1 MKNPEPVVKWAGGK
15 RQLLDRII
23 GRAPAQYNHYFEPF
37 LGGGA
42 VLFNLQPPKMTVNDI
57 NSALMSLYQRIRT
70 DPEGIIDAVNAID
83 GALPREKEP
92 ASEYFYTLRS
102 RYNDLIRKQ
111 DYGLESDALML
122 FLNKHCFNGLYRVNA
137 KGEFN
142 VPYNGSTAPSLN
154 EDNIYAVSRML
165 QGATLLNVDFEQA
178 CRDAGRGDFVFLD
191 SPYAPIKADSF
202 QDYTKEGFHKE
213 DHERLAVLFK
223 DLDKRGCFVMLTN
236 HDTRLIRDLYK
247 DYRIEV
253 VSVRRAI
260 NTDASKRRGTEVIVT
275 NYLGAPNDE
284 S

>member
-15 RQLLDRII
+15 RQLLDRIM

-42 VLFNLQPPKMTVNDI
+42 VLFSLQPPKMTVNDI
-57 NSALMSLYQRIRT
+57 NSALMSLYRRIQT
-70 DPEGIIDAVNAID
+70 DPEGIIDAVNTID
-83 GALPREKEP
+83 GASPQEKEP

-213 DHERLAVLFK
+213 DHERLAFLFK

-236 HDTRLIRDLYK
+236 HDTHLIRELYK
-247 DYRIEV
+247 DYRIDV

-260 NTDASKRRGTEVIVT
+260 NSDASKRRGTEVIVT